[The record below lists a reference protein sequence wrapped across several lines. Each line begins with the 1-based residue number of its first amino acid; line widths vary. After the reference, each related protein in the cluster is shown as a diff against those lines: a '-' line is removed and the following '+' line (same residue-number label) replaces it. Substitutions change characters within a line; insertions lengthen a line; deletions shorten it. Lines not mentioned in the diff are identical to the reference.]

1 MANLENSIKNYEMR
15 QNHSKIALQ
24 NLEKSI
30 STYHEKLE
38 ILEGV
43 VTGNFYQ
50 NFRRL
55 IDPLIFS
62 LANHKLQFINDQF
75 FKVKILNSE
84 LNWVRPMK
92 MRVEWQLRFKIRQVS
107 CSSPKSR
114 FIGSENLRSVFI
126 YIS

>member
-1 MANLENSIKNYEMR
+1 MRKLVEHFKRFIYSDSGVNFPVKIIPKSFKFLTSSSEQNESLRSRLNSSDGDLSKDDHVANLENSIKNYEMR

-50 NFRRL
+50 
-55 IDPLIFS
+55 IFE
-62 LANHKLQFINDQF
+62 D
-75 FKVKILNSE
+75 
-84 LNWVRPMK
+84 
-92 MRVEWQLRFKIRQVS
+92 
-107 CSSPKSR
+107 
-114 FIGSENLRSVFI
+114 
-126 YIS
+126 